1 MGQEHWPLSNKGN
14 IMRQFFKTLTLT
26 TSLSAILCAG
36 STITAQAQVV
46 EEDAIIVTGSIRSGG
61 AQDIKYFRGGV
72 ERGHVP
78 TPKGMTSEGLLNEHD
93 LYLTSSGEACAEIL
107 CLNTAA
113 KTAEI
118 VQGDYFAGLGFDT
131 NIDESWQRPP
141 LNLVAVIDRSGSMGR
156 SGGKDGTSME
166 NVKHSLH
173 EIKDAMRPGDQISF
187 VLYGSNV
194 VTHLPPLAVTKASKA
209 AIGEKIDSI
218 AIEGSTNMDAGLARG
233 YDIAYETKA
242 AFDGTTR
249 VMIFTDE
256 RPNTGRVD
264 ADGFMARAQK
274 ASRNGIGLTTIGYG
288 VNYGD
293 ALAAKI
299 ASVRGGNLFYV
310 GGKSDVETL
319 FTKEFDFM
327 VSEVANDLRVTLT
340 PASGLSVDTVFGVP
354 QDLITK
360 DEAGS
365 VTLNVSTVFMS
376 SAGGGLFVSMT
387 GAPVDPAQ
395 PLFEAELEYD
405 EGPIRRRA
413 SLKAAPLSEPPLNL
427 VKAEALSAQFTAM
440 KAATTAYYDRDFD
453 GAYEHFRP
461 FANKFANEPIQGLE
475 AEYKLVAALNE
486 TLAIQAGRIEDL
498 ENPPKYAQLRG
509 AWEVTRAG
517 NMEDVH
523 RGDRFIFTDNK
534 ATHFR
539 RSKGFD
545 TPYEDEYYDVND
557 TQIYLKNSDMT
568 FRYGFSKKGK
578 LRLRHR
584 EAGTHIFLKPYIAP
598 DEAGAGEALLD

>member
-1 MGQEHWPLSNKGN
+1 MSQEHWLLSNKGI

-26 TSLSAILCAG
+26 TSLSAILCVGA
-36 STITAQAQVV
+36 STAQAQVV
-46 EEDAIIVTGSIRSGG
+46 EDEIIVTGSVRSGG
-61 AQDIKYFRGGV
+61 AQDIKHFRGGV

-78 TPKGMTSEGLLNEHD
+78 NPKGMTSGGLLNEHD
-93 LYLTSSGEACAEIL
+93 LYLTSSGEACGQIL
-107 CLNTAA
+107 CLNTAV
-113 KTAEI
+113 KTAEL

-141 LNLVAVIDRSGSMGR
+141 LNLVAVIDRSGSMGS

-166 NVKHSLH
+166 NVKRSLH
-173 EIKDAMRPGDQISF
+173 EIKDVMRPGDQISF
-187 VLYGSNV
+187 VLYGSKV
-194 VTHLPPLAVTKASKA
+194 VTHLPPLPVTKTSKA

-218 AIEGSTNMDAGLARG
+218 TIAGSTNMDAGLARG

-242 AFDGTTR
+242 EFEGTTR

-288 VNYGD
+288 VNYGG

-299 ASVRGGNLFYV
+299 SSVRGGNLFYV
-310 GGKSDVETL
+310 GGKSDIETL

-327 VSEVANDLRVTLT
+327 VSEVANDMRVTLT
-340 PASGLSVDTVFGVP
+340 PATGLSVDNVFGVP

-365 VTLNVSTVFMS
+365 VTLNISTVFMS
-376 SAGGGLFVSMT
+376 SAGGGLFVSMA
-387 GAPVDPAQ
+387 GDPAEPDQ
-395 PLFEAELEYD
+395 PLFEAKLQYN
-405 EGPIRRRA
+405 EGLIRRH
-413 SLKAAPLSEPPLNL
+413 STLKSAPLSEPPHNL

-440 KAATTAYYDRDFD
+440 KAATTAYYDGDYED
-453 GAYEHFRP
+453 AYEIFSP
-461 FANKFANEPIQGLE
+461 FAKAFSKEKLEGLE
-475 AEYKLVAALNE
+475 AEYELVTALNE
-486 TLAIQAGRIEDL
+486 TLAIQADRLEDL

-517 NMEDVH
+517 NMEDVY
-523 RGDRFIFTDNK
+523 RGDRFIFTDNE

-545 TPYEDEYYDVND
+545 TPYEEEYYDVNEE
-557 TQIYLKNSDMT
+557 QIYLKNSDLT
-568 FRYGFSKKGK
+568 FKYSFSKKGK
-578 LRLRHR
+578 LRLFHR
-584 EAGTHIFLKPYIAP
+584 DAGTHIFLKPYIDSNGVDSA
-598 DEAGAGEALLD
+598 DALLD